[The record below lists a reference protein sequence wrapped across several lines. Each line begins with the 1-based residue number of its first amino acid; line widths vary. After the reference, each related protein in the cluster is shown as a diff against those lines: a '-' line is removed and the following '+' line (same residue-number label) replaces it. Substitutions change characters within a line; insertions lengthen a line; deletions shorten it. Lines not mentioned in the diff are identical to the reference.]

1 MTTTTKDRPIDTGPT
16 PEPTRRQ
23 RIQRSHW
30 TRLAVFALVVAVL
43 ASIGIVF
50 RAPHRQSD
58 NPNRPVPVS
67 AAMEHQLGLRFSRV
81 AVVAD
86 GGLVTVFYVVL
97 DPETAYRFQNDVT
110 HRPVLHSESRDLTT
124 KKVALMKQG
133 HQLRAGQTY
142 YLVYDNPGVLK
153 PGEQVTITYGSL
165 RLEHVPVL

>member
-1 MTTTTKDRPIDTGPT
+1 MTTNTIDQPT
-16 PEPTRRQ
+16 DASASEPKGA
-23 RIQRSHW
+23 RSLSRSLW
-30 TRLAVFALVVAVL
+30 VRLTVFALLIAAL
-43 ASIGIVF
+43 AAIGLHF
-50 RAPHRQSD
+50 RSARAESD

-67 AAMEHQLGLRFSRV
+67 AAMEQQLGVRFSRV

-110 HRPVLHSESRDLTT
+110 HPPVLHSESRNLLT

-133 HQLRAGQTY
+133 HQVRAGQTY

-153 PGEQVTITYGSL
+153 PGEQVTITYGAL
-165 RLEHVPVL
+165 RLAHVPVL

>member
-1 MTTTTKDRPIDTGPT
+1 MTTTTMHRPTDNGPT
-16 PEPTRRQ
+16 PEPTRWNRL
-23 RIQRSHW
+23 QRSLW
-30 TRLAVFALVVAVL
+30 LRLAVFVLVIAVL
-43 ASIGIVF
+43 ASIGLVF
-50 RAPHRQSD
+50 RSSHRPSD
-58 NPNRPVPVS
+58 DPNRPVPVS

-97 DPETAYRFQNDVT
+97 DPETAYRFQNDVA

-142 YLVYDNPGVLK
+142 YLVYDNPGVLR

-165 RLEHVPVL
+165 RLAHVPVL